1 MDTTILNIFS
11 CRCIHLFR
19 SLRHCTSCH
28 HPSLFWRTQVRC
40 HEDGL
45 HSMMWKNLAFLHHS
59 IWTLRL
65 SLGRL
70 NRARPLAR
78 SYDQRGNCSWL
89 VFLAWRVSRHS
100 SYRLRTL
107 CLWWCHYLWR
117 CNSAPR
123 NESSQLNSLRRNSHN
138 LFIIAPFL
146 IESGSNSIHFSS
158 IYFLLMQLL
167 SLKLHTSI
175 VADRCFYCIQVKEL
189 EYGGQINQ
197 Q

>member
-1 MDTTILNIFS
+1 MFQGILGPILASLKIIRDFLLVSFSKTSFYDTTSSLSKDTTILNIFS
-11 CRCIHLFR
+11 CRYIHFFC
-19 SLRHCTSCH
+19 SIRHCTSFH
-28 HPSLFWRTQVRC
+28 YPSLFWRTQVRC
-40 HEDGL
+40 QEDGL

-59 IWTLRL
+59 IWTLLL

-123 NESSQLNSLRRNSHN
+123 NESSQLNSLREIHT
-138 LFIIAPFL
+138 PFL
-146 IESGSNSIHFSS
+146 
-158 IYFLLMQLL
+158 
-167 SLKLHTSI
+167 
-175 VADRCFYCIQVKEL
+175 
-189 EYGGQINQ
+189 
-197 Q
+197 